1 MGEFS
6 MEKVK
11 FIKII
16 INNKSNQTDRE
27 YTYGV
32 PKNLREKIQIGSR
45 VLIPFGKGNKLIEGY
60 VVDTIEKI
68 DFDYRKIKYV
78 KDIIHE
84 DTILSKELINLC
96 RWMKEKYMCRFIDAI
111 QCVMPTGASLK
122 AKKTIILREDFE
134 EKKLQEY
141 GLSQREIAIIS
152 FLLTRK
158 KVTNAFLKKAFPN
171 MEIYRLLKNLEQ
183 KKIIMIKTD
192 LKSNVNTVF
201 EKIIKLSD
209 REEFTKLLEKIS
221 PRAKKQREVLV
232 YLSKYKEVTWIEL
245 KKAMN
250 ISTNTMKALL
260 DKGCIEVITV
270 EKKRDP
276 YRNMHISS
284 TKPFTLTKE
293 QSEALEKIMPTIE
306 SCEYHPFLIHGVTG
320 SGKTEIY
327 MQLIDQVLKRGQE
340 AIVLVPE
347 ISLTSQMIERFKG
360 RFGNIVA
367 VLHSK
372 LSLGERY
379 DEWNRINRGE
389 VKIAIG
395 ARSAVFSPFNHL
407 GMVIIDE
414 EHEYTYKS
422 ESNPKYHTIDVAK
435 FRCKKNNAVLV
446 LGSATP
452 SIESYTYALEGEYTK
467 IELLNRFN
475 NNPLPKVEIVDMR
488 EELDKGNKSVF
499 SQSLYK
505 GIMDKLNK
513 GEQSILFL
521 NRRGYSTFI
530 SCRKCGYVVKCPHC
544 EISLTYHASSNKAS
558 CHYCDYTKN
567 PPNVCPECKSK
578 YIKYF
583 GVGTE
588 KIENLTKKFFPK
600 ARVARLDLDT
610 TSKKGVMDQILSK
623 FRKGDIDILIGTQ
636 MIAKGLD
643 FPNVTLVGVIAAD
656 TSLNLPD
663 FRASEKTFQLLT
675 QVAGRAGRGNN
686 TGKVVVQT
694 YEPEHFSITTAK
706 SHDYISFF
714 NHEIMLRK
722 AFMYPPYSRLINI
735 LFVGNKEKDVVKTIN
750 NFANILEEKLLKY
763 NINRE
768 DVLFGPH
775 PAPLGKIK
783 EKYRWQIIIKSKPV
797 DQNIIKGIIN
807 DMRLKNNYPQNIN
820 ISIDIDPYS
829 ML

>member
-1 MGEFS
+1 
-6 MEKVK
+6 MEKIE
-11 FIKII
+11 FIKVI

-32 PKNLREKIQIGSR
+32 PRHLEGKIYIGSR
-45 VLIPFGKGNKLIEGY
+45 VIIPFGKGNKLIEGY
-60 VVDTIEKI
+60 VVDIVKKI
-68 DFDYRKIKYV
+68 DFDYAKIKYV
-78 KDIIHE
+78 KDIIDE
-84 DTILSKELINLC
+84 DRILSKELIDLC

-122 AKKTIILREDFE
+122 LKKTITLSGIFE
-134 EKKLQEY
+134 EKKLFNY
-141 GLSQREIAIIS
+141 NLSNKEIEIIKL
-152 FLLTRK
+152 LLTQK
-158 KVTNAFLKKAFPN
+158 KVTDVFLKKTFPN
-171 MEIYRLLKNLEQ
+171 MDIYRLLKGLEE
-183 KKIIMIKTD
+183 KKMITIKKHF
-192 LKSNVNTVF
+192 KSDVNTVF
-201 EKIIKLSD
+201 EKIIRICNTEEPMKLI
-209 REEFTKLLEKIS
+209 EKVS
-221 PRAKKQREVLV
+221 TRAKKQREVLV
-232 YLSKYKEVTWIEL
+232 YLSKHKEVTWADL
-245 KKAMN
+245 KKVMN
-250 ISTNTMKALL
+250 ISTHTIKSLL
-260 DKGCIEVITV
+260 DKGFIDVITV
-270 EKKRDP
+270 EKKRNP
-276 YRNMHISS
+276 YEHMNISS
-284 TKPFTLTKE
+284 TKPFALTQE
-293 QSEALEKIMPTIE
+293 QTKTLEKIIPTIE
-306 SCEYHPFLIHGVTG
+306 KHMNHSFLIHGVTG

-327 MQLIDQVLKRGQE
+327 MQLMDRVLKQGQE

-389 VKIAIG
+389 VKIVIG

-407 GMVIIDE
+407 GMIIIDE

-422 ESNPKYHTIDVAK
+422 ESNPKYHTIDVAQ

-452 SIESYTYALEGEYTK
+452 SVESYTHALEEKYTK
-467 IELLNRFN
+467 IRLKNRFN
-475 NNPLPKVEIVDMR
+475 NNPLPEVEVVDMR

-499 SQSLYK
+499 SESLYK
-505 GIMDKLNK
+505 GIMNNLNK

-544 EISLTYHASSNKAS
+544 EISLTYHASSKKAS
-558 CHYCDYTKN
+558 CHYCGYTKI
-567 PPNVCPECKSK
+567 PPNICPECKSK

-588 KIENLTKKFFPK
+588 KIENLTKKHFPK

-610 TSKKGVMDQILSK
+610 TSKKGVMDQILMK

-663 FRASEKTFQLLT
+663 FRAAEKTFQLVT
-675 QVAGRAGRGNN
+675 QVAGRSGRGDKL
-686 TGKVVVQT
+686 GRVIVQT
-694 YEPEHFSITTAK
+694 YEPEHFSITSAK
-706 SHDYISFF
+706 NHDYTSFF

-722 AFMYPPYSRLINI
+722 EFMYPPYSKLINI
-735 LFVGNKEKDVVKTIN
+735 LFTGKKEADVIKTAN
-750 NFANILEEKLLKY
+750 NFANMLEGKLAEY
-763 NINRE
+763 NIKRE
-768 DVLFGPH
+768 EVVFGPH
-775 PAPLGKIK
+775 PAPLAKIK

-807 DMRLKNNYPQNIN
+807 YMRLKNNYPKNIN
-820 ISIDIDPYS
+820 ISMDIDPYS